1 MNNADS
7 IWHRAKRTGQNAWR
21 RVWRKKRD
29 AADAPGE
36 RQESGYQLTWIT
48 ENLAMGHAPM
58 SYDDLDAVR
67 AQGIDAIVNL
77 CGEFCDLHEIE
88 EKSGFEV
95 YYLPIQDEC
104 APDMEKMEQ
113 ALSWLDEAIYL
124 GKKVLV
130 HCRHGVGRTGT
141 FVTSYLLRRGL
152 NLKVAS
158 KLLNKTRANPTNYC
172 QWRLLKK
179 YEKQTGVLKTRV
191 PSLENRRAVDLADYF
206 SEYTAVLGEIETHIQ
221 TNDSGANNLER
232 CGRDTDRCC
241 YNYLTLTFIEAIFL
255 SNTVNKNM
263 KTSTREGVVEKA
275 REVCKQTEKLKQNLS
290 IADDEGLKKAYEAEK
305 ILCPLNIDSTCIMF
319 DSRPISCRLYGTS
332 QNFILPQ
339 VLERNLYQLSQNI
352 FFALSGVFLKDSRLT
367 FSLAETVSGRF
378 VQRYFNY
385 LATR

>member
-1 MNNADS
+1 MNSTDS

-29 AADAPGE
+29 AANATGE
-36 RQESGYQLTWIT
+36 RQEPGYQLTWVT
-48 ENLAMGHAPM
+48 ENLAVGHAPM
-58 SYDDLDAVR
+58 SYDDLDAIR
-67 AQGIDAIVNL
+67 MQGIDAIVNL

-113 ALSWLDEAIYL
+113 ALSWLDDSIYL

-158 KLLNKTRANPTNYC
+158 KMLKKTRANPTNYC

-179 YEKQTGVLKTRV
+179 YEKQTGVLKTRE
-191 PSLENRRAVDLADYF
+191 PSLENRRAVDLAGYF
-206 SEYTAVLGEIETHIQ
+206 SEYTALLSKIETHIQ
-221 TNDSGANNLER
+221 TNNSGESNLER
-232 CGRDTDRCC
+232 CGRETDSCC

-255 SNTVNKNM
+255 GNTINKNLKM
-263 KTSTREGVVEKA
+263 STRESVVERA
-275 REVCKQTEKLKQNLS
+275 LAVCRQTEKIKRNLS
-290 IADDEGLKKAYEAEK
+290 IDIDDGLKKAYEAEK
-305 ILCPLNIDSTCIMF
+305 ILCPLNIDSICIMF
-319 DSRPISCRLYGTS
+319 DSRPIACRLHGPS
-332 QNFILPQ
+332 QNFTLPEA
-339 VLERNLYQLSQNI
+339 LERNLFQLSQNI
-352 FFALSGVFLKDSRLT
+352 FFALSGVFLEDSRLT